1 MKTSDFNYYLPEELI
16 AQTPPDKREDARMMV
31 LHRSTSLI
39 EHRLFSDLS
48 DYLKPH
54 DLLVV
59 NNTKVVPARI
69 FGERL
74 DTGGKVELLLIEAV
88 SDNIWE
94 SYYKGK
100 ARPGI
105 KVSMAEGLIKGEI
118 VKKGLDGRVL
128 IKLNFDG
135 DLFDILEAKGV
146 PPVPPYIKR
155 DKSDDRVEIDKKRYQ
170 TVFAKER
177 GAVAAPTAGLHFTD
191 EHFSKLFNLGVS
203 KSELTL
209 HVGPGTFAP
218 VKVTDIEDHKMHEE
232 RYEITQDAADAIYKT
247 KKAGSRVIAVG
258 STSVRTLET
267 VAQKHGGHIAANSG
281 RSSIFI
287 YPGYDFRIVD
297 AMITNFHLP
306 MSTLI
311 MMVAAFA
318 GKELTFEAYSKAV
331 EEKYRFF
338 SYGDCMLIL

>member
-1 MKTSDFNYYLPEELI
+1 MKTSDFDYYLPEELI
-16 AQTPPDKREDARMMV
+16 AQTPPKKREDARMMV
-31 LHRSTSLI
+31 LHRSTGVI

-48 DYLKPH
+48 DYLEQN

-69 FGERL
+69 FGERV
-74 DTGGKVELLLIEAV
+74 DTGGKVELLLIEAISENV
-88 SDNIWE
+88 WE

-105 KVSMAEGLIKGEI
+105 IVSLADGLIRGEI
-118 VKKGLDGRVL
+118 VEKGSDGRVL
-128 IKLNFDG
+128 IKLIFDG
-135 DLFDILEAKGV
+135 DLFEILEEKGV

-155 DKSDDRVEIDKKRYQ
+155 EKQDDRVAMDKMRYQ

-191 EHFSKLFNLGVS
+191 EHFSKLFDLGVS

-218 VKVTDIEDHKMHEE
+218 VKVDNIEDHKMHEE
-232 RYEITQDAADAIYKT
+232 RYEITQDVADAIYKA
-247 KKAGSRVIAVG
+247 KNAGARVIAVG

-267 VAQKHGGHIAANSG
+267 VAQKHSDIVPDSG

-287 YPGYDFRIVD
+287 YPGYEFKVVD

-318 GKELTFEAYSKAV
+318 GKEFTLEAYSKAV

-338 SYGDCMLIL
+338 SYGDCMLIV

>member
-1 MKTSDFNYYLPEELI
+1 MRTKNFNYYLPEELI
-16 AQTPPDKREDARMMV
+16 AQCPPEKREDARMMV
-31 LHRSTSLI
+31 LHRSSGKI
-39 EHRLFSDLS
+39 EHRKFSDLS
-48 DYLKPH
+48 KYLVPN

-69 FGERL
+69 FGERE

-88 SDNIWE
+88 SENLWE
-94 SYYKGK
+94 SYYRGK

-105 KVSMAEGLIKGEI
+105 KVILADGLIKGEI
-118 VKKGLDGRVL
+118 VEKRTEGRVI
-128 IKLNFDG
+128 IKLSYAG
-135 DLFDILEAKGV
+135 DLFDILEEKGV

-155 DKSDDRVEIDKKRYQ
+155 EMDDTRVEMDKQRYQ
-170 TVFAKER
+170 TVFAKEK

-191 EHFSKLFNLGVS
+191 EHFQKLFDLGVF
-203 KSELTL
+203 KTELTL

-218 VKVTDIEDHKMHEE
+218 VKVDKVEDHVMHEE
-232 RYEITQDAADAIYKT
+232 RYEITKNASDAICKARNADA
-247 KKAGSRVIAVG
+247 RVIAVG

-267 VAQKHGGHIAANSG
+267 VAQKYGKIQPDEG

-287 YPGYDFRIVD
+287 YPGYEFKAVD

-306 MSTLI
+306 KSTLI

-318 GKELTFEAYSKAV
+318 GKEFTLEAYKKAV
-331 EEKYRFF
+331 EERYRFF

>member
-1 MKTSDFNYYLPEELI
+1 MKTSDFDYNLPEELI
-16 AQTPPDKREDARMMV
+16 AQTPPQKREDARMMV
-31 LHRSTSLI
+31 VHRSTGVI
-39 EHRLFSDLS
+39 EHRLFSDLAE
-48 DYLKPH
+48 YLQPK

-69 FGERL
+69 FGKRV

-88 SDNIWE
+88 GEDIWE
-94 SYYKGK
+94 SYYRGK

-105 KVSMAEGLIKGEI
+105 KVSLADGFIKGEI
-118 VKKGLDGRVL
+118 VEKGKDGRVF
-128 IKLNFDG
+128 IKLSYEG
-135 DLFDILEAKGV
+135 DLFDILEDKGV

-155 DKSDDRVEIDKKRYQ
+155 DVADDRVDMDKKRYQ

-191 EHFSKLFNLGVS
+191 EHFQKLFDMGVS
-203 KSELTL
+203 KTEVTL

-218 VKVTDIEDHKMHEE
+218 VKVDNIEEHEMHEE
-232 RYEITQDAADAIYKT
+232 RYEITKEASDVLHQAKRAN
-247 KKAGSRVIAVG
+247 GRVIAVG

-267 VAQKHGGHIAANSG
+267 VAQKCGDVEPATG

-287 YPGYDFRIVD
+287 YPGYEFKVVD

-311 MMVAAFA
+311 MMVSAFA
-318 GKELTFEAYSKAV
+318 GKDLTFEAYAKAI
-331 EEKYRFF
+331 EEQYRFF